1 MNLEDWSGG
10 SGTQRCLTL
19 AMTKP
24 KGFFTYDRSTDD
36 VKLHWPEK
44 ENRDALLAAKVTYT
58 SLDGSI
64 NTPATTPTTD
74 ISASICAHPLGG
86 AVMDKVC
93 DQYGRVLNYRGLY
106 VVDGALIPGP
116 TACTNPSF
124 TIAAIAERC
133 MEKIIA
139 EDIHNGRYAF

>member
-1 MNLEDWSGG
+1 MP
-10 SGTQRCLTL
+10 
-19 AMTKP
+19 KP

-36 VKLHWPEK
+36 VKLHWPEQ
-44 ENRDALLAAKVTYT
+44 ENIDNLLAAKVTYT

-64 NTPATTPTTD
+64 TTPTITPKTD
-74 ISASICAHPLGG
+74 VSASICAHPLGG
-86 AVMDKVC
+86 AVMGKVC
-93 DQYGRVLNYRGLY
+93 DQYGRVLNYQGLY

-139 EDIHNGRYAF
+139 EDIHNGRYSLQRNDNSLFVAAR